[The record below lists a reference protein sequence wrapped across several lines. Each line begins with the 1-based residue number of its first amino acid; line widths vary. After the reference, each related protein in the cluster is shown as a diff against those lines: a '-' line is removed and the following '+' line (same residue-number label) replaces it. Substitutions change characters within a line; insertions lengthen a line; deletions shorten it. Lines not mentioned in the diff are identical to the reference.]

1 MLNFQEDLFP
11 ALSYVWGLCEF
22 YGSDSFLSS
31 KPNRWP
37 TQPPPTLP
45 RPEDHWTFSW
55 SASQGSTGWYG
66 ATWVILRLCCE
77 GHCNFHLYWLCK
89 GPWSWDI
96 GITRA
101 IILATV
107 EILFLTLFS
116 GICDLPV
123 CKGTFILHLKTQ
135 ACSYRRSM
143 LHRVRAVAT
152 SRLLNCKPLIHC
164 GSGSFFHPHVNN
176 SLYSLLSL

>member
-1 MLNFQEDLFP
+1 MKKVRLGLDLTCSWDKSACWLTLGLVSKSVGSRLP
-11 ALSYVWGLCEF
+11 LPPLTLSLSRCLCPVQGGL
-22 YGSDSFLSS
+22 
-31 KPNRWP
+31 
-37 TQPPPTLP
+37 T
-45 RPEDHWTFSW
+45 SW
-55 SASQGSTGWYG
+55 EHT
-66 ATWVILRLCCE
+66 VILAMGTMTRSNKKLI
-77 GHCNFHLYWLCK
+77 L
-89 GPWSWDI
+89 
-96 GITRA
+96 GIQNTFA
-101 IILATV
+101 FPPIISFV
-107 EILFLTLFS
+107 LTLFS
-116 GICDLPV
+116 SICDLPV